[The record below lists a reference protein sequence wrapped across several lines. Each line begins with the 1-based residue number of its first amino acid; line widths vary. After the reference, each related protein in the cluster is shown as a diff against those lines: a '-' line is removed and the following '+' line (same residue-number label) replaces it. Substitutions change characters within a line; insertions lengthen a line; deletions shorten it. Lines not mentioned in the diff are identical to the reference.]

1 MAPKRGDRVAP
12 PAGDGE
18 WELRFATSEAAKG
31 WEGLCQQAAANTAA
45 AWHEL
50 RARRDHP
57 VPTSRHHQLKGR
69 LATAAHRGVDMEQWQ
84 YEVTGGGRIWYC
96 IDDGHRT
103 IWMTDC
109 SVGHPK
115 ATD

>member
-1 MAPKRGDRVAP
+1 
-12 PAGDGE
+12 
-18 WELRFATSEAAKG
+18 
-31 WEGLCQQAAANTAA
+31 
-45 AWHEL
+45 
-50 RARRDHP
+50 
-57 VPTSRHHQLKGR
+57 
-69 LATAAHRGVDMEQWQ
+69 MEQWQ

-96 IDDGHRT
+96 VDDGHRT